1 MPIIRKEEQL
11 PLRSIVM
18 VIYGQAGVGKTSLA
32 NTAKSP
38 ILIDCDKGSDRAVN
52 RTDTLVAS
60 TWDDILKDEG
70 ELANYKTV
78 VIDTAKAVLDDFLSI
93 WAVKQDYRLK
103 NNKLRMFGEIGEQFK
118 SFVNR
123 CRSLDIDIIIISHV
137 KEEKDGD
144 VIKLSPDV
152 TGQSKDLII
161 RIADQI
167 GYISMVNNQ
176 RVISFDPT
184 DNRVGKNTAKI
195 EDVIIPDSTSPEFDN
210 YLDSFSQRVKNAIQS
225 LTKEQQEAI
234 SVARDIQTKI
244 EAVKTAK
251 EMNALLGE
259 VNKLPLSQQK
269 AIKNNMID
277 KGKAIGVT
285 INKSTKVFEDA
296 TNKSNPA

>member
-60 TWDDILKDEG
+60 TWDDILKDES

-103 NNKLRMFGEIGEQFK
+103 TNKLRMFGEIGEQFK

-144 VIKLSPDV
+144 MIKLSPDV

-195 EDVIIPDSTSPEFDN
+195 EDVVIPDSTSPEFDN
-210 YLDSFSQRVKNAIQS
+210 FMDSFSQRVKDAIQR
-225 LTKEQQEAI
+225 LTKDQQEAI
-234 SVARDIQTKI
+234 AVARDIQAKI
-244 EAVKTAK
+244 EAVKNAK
-251 EMNALLGE
+251 EMNSLLGE
-259 VNKLPLSQQK
+259 VNKLPISQQK
-269 AIKNNMID
+269 AIKNNMIE
-277 KGKAIGVT
+277 KGKTIGVT

-296 TNKSNPA
+296 TDKGNPA

>member
-11 PLRSIVM
+11 PLRSIVV

-32 NTAKSP
+32 NTAKNP

-60 TWDDILKDEG
+60 TWDDILKDES
-70 ELANYKTV
+70 ELSNYRTV
-78 VIDTAKAVLDDFLSI
+78 IIDTAKAVLDDFLSI

-103 NNKLRMFGEIGEQFK
+103 ANKLRMYGEIGDQFK

-123 CRSLDIDIIIISHV
+123 CRALDIDIIIISHV

-144 VIKLSPDV
+144 IIKLAPDV
-152 TGQSKDLII
+152 TGQSKDLVI

-195 EDVIIPDSTSPEFDN
+195 EDVVIPDSTSPDFDN
-210 YLDSFSQRVKNAIQS
+210 FMDGFIERVKKAIQR
-225 LTKEQQEAI
+225 LTSEQQEAI
-234 SVARDIQTKI
+234 AVARDIKVKI
-244 EAVKTAK
+244 EAVKNAK

-269 AIKNNMID
+269 AIKKEMIN
-277 KGKAIGVT
+277 KGKNIGVV
-285 INKSTKVFEDA
+285 INIKTKIFEDA